1 MYWKMKEFDIAY
13 EKAELVLKEMNYKKD
28 RMIPTATIIDTVE
41 KMLKVDV
48 RFALYDFTKLS
59 SAMPGKKI
67 NLDDYGAAMAVDNNR
82 VNILLNENETPEMQ
96 RFSLVHELG
105 HLMTQ
110 KEVVT
115 QPYRVSTH
123 IDMDIT
129 SIPKEIL
136 ENPKYKF
143 LVNEQVANI
152 FALLVLMP
160 YEMLVDAMKKQD
172 SFEDVAKFFGVNEC
186 ALDSRLQLK
195 DAEKVN

>member
-1 MYWKMKEFDIAY
+1 
-13 EKAELVLKEMNYKKD
+13 MNYKKD